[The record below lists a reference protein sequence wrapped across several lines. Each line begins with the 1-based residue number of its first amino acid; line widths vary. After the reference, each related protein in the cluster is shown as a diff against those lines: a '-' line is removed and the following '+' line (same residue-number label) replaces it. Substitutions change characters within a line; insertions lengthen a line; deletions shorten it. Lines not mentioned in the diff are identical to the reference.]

1 MKQLFFFEFYRPDLT
16 LKSLVYK
23 LVPGMYQAEH
33 QRLINFYDNEK
44 QENHFDDKN
53 KLMMS
58 SVTDLVKII
67 NKDETENEE
76 IGWNQQEYFS
86 PEESIR

>member
-1 MKQLFFFEFYRPDLT
+1 
-16 LKSLVYK
+16 
-23 LVPGMYQAEH
+23 MYQAEH

-44 QENHFDDKN
+44 QENNFDDKN
-53 KLMMS
+53 KLMIS
-58 SVTDLVKII
+58 SVSDFEKII

>member
-1 MKQLFFFEFYRPDLT
+1 
-16 LKSLVYK
+16 
-23 LVPGMYQAEH
+23 MYQAEH

-44 QENHFDDKN
+44 QEKHFDDKN

-58 SVTDLVKII
+58 SISDLEKII
-67 NKDETENEE
+67 NKNDGTEENEE

>member
-1 MKQLFFFEFYRPDLT
+1 MGFFHRPDLT

-33 QRLINFYDNEK
+33 QRLIEFYDTEK
-44 QENHFDDKN
+44 QENHFVDKN

-58 SVTDLVKII
+58 SISDVEKLI
-67 NKDETENEE
+67 NKRNETVNEE
-76 IGWNQQEYFS
+76 IGWSQQEYFS